1 MALDVA
7 AFRVRHPEFKGVDSG
22 LITVKLADAVK
33 RLSPAVFG
41 NRYDEAH
48 GNLTAHLLAGG
59 APWGVAARLKDGS
72 GKTCYS
78 AALDDMI
85 TEVAAGFGVT

>member
-1 MALDVA
+1 MALDEA
-7 AFRVRHPEFKGVDSG
+7 AFRLRYPEFKGVASG

-41 NRYDEAH
+41 AKYDEAH
-48 GNLTAHLLAGG
+48 GCLTAHLLAGG

-72 GKTCYS
+72 GATCYS
-78 AALDDMI
+78 AALDVLI
-85 TEVAAGFGVT
+85 AECAAGFGVT